1 MINNVNNLKKFLKEN
16 EKQLDQLQKAIVN
29 FKQAHELMTKNINHE
44 HPTKYFK

>member
-1 MINNVNNLKKFLKEN
+1 MIHNIDNLKKFLKEN

-44 HPTKYFK
+44 HTNKVL